1 MSPKQP
7 ATNEDRPMDDRIAM
21 MRDDPA
27 VDLTVDG
34 NAVGGLLAGVFA
46 ADVTASPGECAS
58 CHTVSMV
65 GTLRVYMRG
74 PGVVLRCPACA
85 EVVIRIV
92 ETPTATLVDVRGVS
106 SLRIERADR

>member
-1 MSPKQP
+1 M
-7 ATNEDRPMDDRIAM
+7 EERIAL

-34 NAVGGLLAGVFA
+34 NAVGGMLAAVFA

-58 CHTVSMV
+58 CHTVSVV
-65 GTLRVYMRG
+65 GTLRAYVRG

-85 EVVIRIV
+85 EVVLRLV
-92 ETPTATLVDVRGVS
+92 ATPSAMLVDVSGVRLLTIPREPRS
-106 SLRIERADR
+106 

>member
-1 MSPKQP
+1 MEERM
-7 ATNEDRPMDDRIAM
+7 AL

-34 NAVGGLLAGVFA
+34 NAVGGLLASVFA
-46 ADVTASPGECAS
+46 VDMTASTGQCAS

-65 GTLRVYMRG
+65 GTLRGYVRG

-92 ETPTATLVDVRGVS
+92 ETPTGMLIDVSGASTLRLSG
-106 SLRIERADR
+106 ER

>member
-1 MSPKQP
+1 M
-7 ATNEDRPMDDRIAM
+7 EERIAM

-34 NAVGGLLAGVFA
+34 SGVGGLLAEVFGAEMTA
-46 ADVTASPGECAS
+46 APGQCAH
-58 CHTVSMV
+58 CHTVSVV
-65 GTLRVYMRG
+65 GTMRAYMRG

-92 ETPTATLVDVRGVS
+92 QTPRGTMVDLRGASYV
-106 SLRIERADR
+106 RIEHPS

>member
-1 MSPKQP
+1 MEERM
-7 ATNEDRPMDDRIAM
+7 AL

-34 NAVGGLLAGVFA
+34 SGVGGLLASVFGVEM
-46 ADVTASPGECAS
+46 TATPGQCAS

-65 GTLRVYMRG
+65 GTMRAYMRG
-74 PGVVLRCPACA
+74 PGVILRCPACA

-92 ETPTATLVDVRGVS
+92 QTPRGTMVDARGAAYFVV
-106 SLRIERADR
+106 ERG

>member
-1 MSPKQP
+1 MEERM
-7 ATNEDRPMDDRIAM
+7 AL

-34 NAVGGLLAGVFA
+34 NAVGGLLASVFA
-46 ADVTASPGECAS
+46 AEMTASTGQCAH

-65 GTLRVYMRG
+65 GTLRGYVRG

-92 ETPTATLVDVRGVS
+92 ETPGGVLVDVSGATVLRLEGVAPS
-106 SLRIERADR
+106 GG

>member
-1 MSPKQP
+1 
-7 ATNEDRPMDDRIAM
+7 MDERIAM

-27 VDLTVDG
+27 VELTVDG
-34 NAVGGLLAGVFA
+34 NAVAGLLAAVFA
-46 ADVTASPGECAS
+46 AEVTASPGQCAT

-65 GTLRVYMRG
+65 GTMRAYTRG

-92 ETPTATLVDVRGVS
+92 ETPRSVLVDVSGVQM
-106 SLRIERADR
+106 LQIVRTP